1 MMLSG
6 RKMHPNGV
14 ALTLSSVDGSRSVR
28 TARGTNLP
36 PVLTAFAGYALD
48 ADLEKLL
55 AQK

>member
-1 MMLSG
+1 
-6 RKMHPNGV
+6 MHPNGV